1 MPGRWIALTIVAFW
15 LAMMG
20 WLVGHELW
28 QRYGPPPRL
37 EDSLKAAAADGP
49 TLWTITHKFERIGTA
64 ETQVVELGEPGDGR
78 YQLRQHLHC
87 EKPAVFFEATGLG
100 ILARMLGLADVKGD
114 AHIHFDLSPTGE
126 LEKLEVHILQAAQ
139 EVLLKITG
147 APEGKELKLQATSP
161 HAKGLQWDFAIPYDA
176 KNVIHTS
183 LCPLDRMP
191 GLWPGRRWE
200 APMVDPARSMTTQ
213 MLQRAPVQVRVRD
226 EPLNFH
232 WTATRDWVS
241 CLVVDADQPEQ
252 DLHIEIWVHQEDGR
266 VLKQKAQWG
275 KLVLEIERKTV
286 NERER
291 RILSGEQVR

>member
-20 WLVGHELW
+20 WLAGHELW
-28 QRYGPPPRL
+28 QHFGPPPRL

-49 TLWTITHKFERIGTA
+49 THWVITHKYERIGTA
-64 ETQVVELGEPGDGR
+64 ETQVVALEEPGGR

-100 ILARMLGLADVKGD
+100 LLAKVLGIANVQGD
-114 AHIHFDLSPTGE
+114 AHIHFNLSPAGD
-126 LEKLEVHILQAAQ
+126 LEKLEVEILQDAND
-139 EVLLKITG
+139 VLLQIVGT
-147 APEGKELKLQATSP
+147 PEGKELKLQATTP
-161 HAKGLQWDFAIPYDA
+161 HARGLQWEFAIPYEA
-176 KNVIHTS
+176 KNVIQTS

-200 APMVDPARSMTTQ
+200 APMVDPARSMASQ

-226 EPLNFH
+226 EPVNFH

-241 CLVVDADQPEQ
+241 CLVVDAEQPEQ
-252 DLHIEIWVHQEDGR
+252 DLHIEIWVNQADGR
-266 VLKQKAQWG
+266 VLKQRARWG
-275 KLVLEIERKTV
+275 KLELEIERKTV
-286 NERER
+286 NEREQ
-291 RILSGEQVR
+291 RILNGERLR